1 MSFTKNCGICR
12 EKVGKMENGIWVF
25 YVEMGISHT
34 IINKKICASINY
46 GCQKC
51 VNQNLW
57 MCVSCD
63 NVYDKEQEFCD
74 TKGYRC
80 CRNCIEKS
88 LMTIPN
94 CIEKSL
100 MTIPN
105 CNCLVCQEVLNNYLR
120 ITEYNII

>member
-1 MSFTKNCGICR
+1 MSFTKNCGICQQ
-12 EKVGKMENGIWVF
+12 KVGKMENGNWVF

-34 IINKKICASINY
+34 IINKKRCASLNY

-80 CRNCIEKS
+80 CTNCIEKTI
-88 LMTIPN
+88 MTTNNI
-94 CIEKSL
+94 L
-100 MTIPN
+100 N
-105 CNCLVCQEVLNNYLR
+105 CNCLVCQGVVNNYLLNNR
-120 ITEYNII
+120 I